1 MNFIVLFII
10 IFGTLSFRTVFAKVA
25 QFYPSL
31 YPMQSYVH
39 TECDTAHRCR
49 CNVPQYATRP
59 NSKWACLSCKRSNKF
74 AYDVRNESYKL
85 ND

>member
-31 YPMQSYVH
+31 YL
-39 TECDTAHRCR
+39 CK
-49 CNVPQYATRP
+49 ATFTP
-59 NSKWACLSCKRSNKF
+59 NAILHIGVVATCHNMPHDRTVSGRACLASGRIN
-74 AYDVRNESYKL
+74 L
-85 ND
+85 HTT